1 MAHEHQVEGQW
12 RQFLGAAK
20 QRWAKLTEDDIT
32 ECEGNIDTLVGK
44 LQELYG
50 FSDDEARRQVRA
62 MEASIEGAAER
73 GKKAS

>member
-1 MAHEHQVEGQW
+1 MSQQHPGQGNWHQFV
-12 RQFLGAAK
+12 GAAK
-20 QRWAKLTEDDIT
+20 QRWAKLSDSDLSASEA
-32 ECEGNIDTLVGK
+32 NIDTLIEK

-50 FSDDEARRQVRA
+50 LSDQEARKQVRA